1 MPHIL
6 PCPAPRVAFADA
18 EISKDGRRRIIRRT
32 GGEGEFEET
41 AEEDVHEIADAHE
54 MLAKKAHGCP
64 VPKPSGVMGEVL
76 GFAEVS
82 RERKYAYPRSRVE
95 VEDTER

>member
-18 EISKDGRRRIIRRT
+18 EISKEDRRQRIRRT
-32 GGEGEFEET
+32 VGDVEIEE
-41 AEEDVHEIADAHE
+41 ASEEDMQEAADDSE
-54 MLAKKAHGCP
+54 VLTKRAHGCP

-76 GFAEVS
+76 GFAKVPKERAETHHS
-82 RERKYAYPRSRVE
+82 RIEIAETKR
-95 VEDTER
+95 